1 MSSAGH
7 ILDMINRIKQNKTL
21 RKRKKFK
28 ENNRENS
35 FSEKSATPT
44 EYDFPTVSE
53 TEMVRIKVQIRGT
66 AETNDRRS
74 LYVLAIV
81 LVLVAIAF
89 WFFIQNY
96 AIGAFRTYGP
106 SARHLL
112 STARYSLNISI

>member
-53 TEMVRIKVQIRGT
+53 TEMERIKVQIRGT
-66 AETNDRRS
+66 AKTNDRRS
-74 LYVLAIV
+74 LYVLALM

-96 AIGAFRTYGP
+96 RIGAFRTY
-106 SARHLL
+106 
-112 STARYSLNISI
+112 

>member
-21 RKRKKFK
+21 RKRKKFR

-35 FSEKSATPT
+35 YTKKFDIAT

-53 TEMVRIKVQIRGT
+53 TEMKRIRTKIRQV
-66 AETNDRRS
+66 AKFNNRRS

-81 LVLVAIAF
+81 IVLVGLVL
-89 WFFIQNY
+89 WFFMQNY
-96 AIGAFRTYGP
+96 TIGTFRIY
-106 SARHLL
+106 
-112 STARYSLNISI
+112 

>member
-21 RKRKKFK
+21 RKRKKFR

-35 FSEKSATPT
+35 YTEKFDIAT

-53 TEMVRIKVQIRGT
+53 TEMQRIKTKIRQV
-66 AETNDRRS
+66 AKFNNRRS

-81 LVLVAIAF
+81 IVLVGLVL
-89 WFFIQNY
+89 WFFMQNY
-96 AIGAFRTYGP
+96 TIGTFRIY
-106 SARHLL
+106 
-112 STARYSLNISI
+112 